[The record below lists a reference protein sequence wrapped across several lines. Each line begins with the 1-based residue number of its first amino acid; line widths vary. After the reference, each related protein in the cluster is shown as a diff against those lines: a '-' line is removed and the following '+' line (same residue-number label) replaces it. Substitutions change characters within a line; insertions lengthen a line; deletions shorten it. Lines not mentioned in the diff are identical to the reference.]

1 MSGQDDLTPE
11 ELEALNAAGPYN
23 SGVWRGRGVTVTL
36 EESLAGR
43 IENLGALVRQ
53 TLIKNFSSAEI
64 ASMSI
69 ADVGCYDGWLI
80 EHLSDLPFRRF
91 VGFEPRQRNIDKGKA
106 VRRILRIPSKVEY
119 RQASLDGLGDE
130 KFDVVICT
138 GLLHHVESI
147 GEASKKLAQVCSRLI
162 FIETQC
168 LSQHYEKALLA
179 EVEPKDIVYF
189 DDQERRIGVIGC
201 KFESDFYD
209 GSAVRSSIVGV
220 PSPAAVEMYLEQ
232 AGFSDI
238 KMVMN
243 PSSPWRGDAVARQA
257 KAACFVARR
266 DKKVEDRRERVSFSY
281 EAGLARTS
289 LPPQTIHYLY
299 KRHCLGRFISAPGQ
313 LEACIDAYLAAPEL
327 DRVKAWEHVVPLLS
341 GRFEQEI
348 VKNLRYA
355 PRDKIALEM
364 AKEAFASGRYSEV
377 ISICTTFTTGLNAD
391 WRSCYRAFI
400 LMAKSARALGDADR
414 FARYVGLTNSA
425 HPAPELIEWGF

>member
-1 MSGQDDLTPE
+1 MSEQDNLTPE
-11 ELEALNAAGPYN
+11 EFEALNAAGPYN

-53 TLIKNFSSAEI
+53 TLIENFSLAEM
-64 ASMSI
+64 ALMSI

-80 EHLSDLPFRRF
+80 EHLADLPFRRF

-119 RQASLDGLGDE
+119 RQAALDGLGDE
-130 KFDVVICT
+130 KFDIVICT
-138 GLLHHVESI
+138 GLLHHVESL
-147 GEASKKLAQVCSRLI
+147 GEASTKLAKVCSRLI

-168 LSQHYEKALLA
+168 LSEHHEKSLLP

-189 DDQERRIGVIGC
+189 DDEERRIGVIGC

-220 PSPAAVEMYLEQ
+220 PSPGAVEMYLQQ
-232 AGFSDI
+232 AGFGDI
-238 KMVMN
+238 KMVMH
-243 PSSPWRGDAVARQA
+243 PSSPWKGDVVERQA
-257 KAACFVARR
+257 KAACFVARC
-266 DKKVEDRRERVSFSY
+266 DTKNETRREGVSSTY
-281 EAGLARTS
+281 EEGLAKTS
-289 LPPQTIHYLY
+289 LPPQTIDYLY
-299 KRHCLGRFISAPGQ
+299 QRHCLGHVVPAPGQ
-313 LEACIDAYLAAPEL
+313 LETYIDEYLGAPEPG
-327 DRVKAWEHVVPLLS
+327 RVKAWEHVVPFLD

-364 AKEAFASGRYSEV
+364 AKGAFASGRYSDV
-377 ISICTTFTTGLNAD
+377 IEICTTFTTGLNAD

-400 LMAKSARALGDADR
+400 LMAKSARSLGDADR
-414 FARYVGLTNSA
+414 VARYVRLANNA
-425 HPAPELIEWGF
+425 HPAPESIEWGF